1 MKAKGILILIMA
13 VGLFSLCIRINAQVR
28 TSAVVFEYEHTDIIY
43 NVYTKIGFATA
54 IELSEGQ
61 SIKHF
66 VIGDPK
72 WWKAESEGRFS
83 FVRPLE
89 TGIQTSL
96 AIITMDGKILVLN
109 LIEISELKKQGNGVE
124 LIAKAK
130 LKFID
135 DKFFRERPENHAP
148 SKDEQIIKFQAEHQK
163 KDKLDHQKQERTI
176 KAKLAEERFRVIS
189 NLKQN
194 YKIKDKH
201 FSIESVSDDGIFT
214 YINVESST
222 IRPAVFMNRDG
233 DNLEPVKYIDRN
245 GIYVVHAVLK
255 RYEQFVLKVGKKVST
270 VKRVKG

>member
-1 MKAKGILILIMA
+1 MKIKGILMLIMA
-13 VGLFSLCIRINAQVR
+13 VSLSIRINAQIR

-43 NVYTKIGFATA
+43 NIYTKIGFATA

-109 LIEISELKKQGNGVE
+109 LIEISELEKQGNGVE

-130 LKFID
+130 LKFVD
-135 DKFFRERPENHAP
+135 DKFFGERAKDHYL
-148 SKDEQIIKFQAEHQK
+148 SKDEQLVEVQEEQQK
-163 KDKLDHQKQERTI
+163 KEKIDSLKQDRLI
-176 KAKLAEERFRVIS
+176 KAKVAEERFRVIS
-189 NLKQN
+189 NLRQN

-214 YINVESST
+214 YMNVESSR
-222 IRPAVFMNRDG
+222 IRPAVFINRD
-233 DNLEPVKYIDRN
+233 DDKLEPVKYIDRN
-245 GIYVVHAVLK
+245 GIYIVHAVLK
-255 RYEQFVLKVGKKVST
+255 RYEQFVLKLGKKVST
-270 VKRVKG
+270 VKREEG

>member
-1 MKAKGILILIMA
+1 MKVKKILMLIIA
-13 VGLFSLCIRINAQVR
+13 VSLCIRINAQIR

-43 NVYTKIGFATA
+43 NIYTQIGFATA

-130 LKFID
+130 LKFIN
-135 DKFFRERPENHAP
+135 DKFFGERAKNHYL
-148 SKDEQIIKFQAEHQK
+148 SKDEKIVEIQKERHKKEKIEKLKNDRLIKS
-163 KDKLDHQKQERTI
+163 
-176 KAKLAEERFRVIS
+176 KLAEERFRFITE
-189 NLKQN
+189 LKQN

-201 FSIESVSDDGIFT
+201 FSIKSVSDDGIFT
-214 YINVESST
+214 YMNVEGSK
-222 IRPAVFMNRDG
+222 IRPAVFINRDD

-245 GIYVVHAVLK
+245 GIYIVHAVLK
-255 RYEQFVLKVGKKVST
+255 RNEQFVLKIGKKVST
-270 VKRVKG
+270 VKRKEG